1 MGGAG
6 GLSKNEIRTV
16 LVHIDTYVR
25 YTAAISYI
33 YLFIFLFINY

>member
-16 LVHIDTYVR
+16 LVHIDTYV
-25 YTAAISYI
+25 YCSHIIYHISYI
-33 YLFIFLFINY
+33 YLFFY

>member
-25 YTAAISYI
+25 YTAAISYYI
-33 YLFIFLFINY
+33 I

>member
-25 YTAAISYI
+25 YTAAVS
-33 YLFIFLFINY
+33 